1 MNEKS
6 YIRAC
11 LENLD
16 DIIFIIDY
24 PSLRFSFISPSIE
37 SLGYTPAEVYADPG
51 VLNQGVDEAVLASI
65 HERLHAH
72 INQGPLHFE
81 YAMKIRSG
89 EERWYSS
96 SVFLVNRSTEA
107 QMLAGVMR
115 DITKQKHTEI
125 ALEKLHSRHEDF
137 YNKAPNGYHSLD
149 ENGRLVRVN
158 DTELAWLGYARE
170 ELLGENFA
178 KKILTEDS
186 QAVFQMNFPKLL
198 EEGVLKELQLE
209 VVRKDGS
216 VFPCLVNATIF
227 KDERTGKRFT
237 RTILTDISEL
247 KGKKAKL
254 RHAQQELQSLN
265 QELLEANKKLDR
277 LNFTK
282 DVLLKVI
289 SHDLR
294 NPLVT
299 IKMLSD
305 LLQEKYDELDNETIY
320 KYLNY
325 INETSQQANHILDE
339 MVGMVSLDE
348 KSVRFQFMDTSLVPI
363 IEQAL
368 RFNHQRAKEK
378 GVSLYFEDRPDQHQF
393 MAKVDAKWLVRAL
406 DNLISNAIKFSEEG
420 GEVKVKCHIA
430 ADKVIIQVTDNGIG
444 IPQNILQ
451 NLFDRIAV
459 QSRTGTKGEKGTG
472 LGLTIVK
479 QILDM
484 QDGEISVESSEGEG
498 STFEIRLPR
507 VTT

>member
-6 YIRAC
+6 YIRAF

-24 PSLRFSFISPSIE
+24 PSLRFSYISPSIE

-51 VLNQGVDEAVLASI
+51 VLNQGVDEALLASM

-72 INQGPLHFE
+72 IDQGPLHFE
-81 YAMKIRSG
+81 YPMKIRNG

-96 SVFLVNRSTEA
+96 SVFLVNRSNEA

-125 ALEKLHSRHEDF
+125 ALEQLRFRHEDF
-137 YNKAPNGYHSLD
+137 YNNAPNGYHSLD
-149 ENGRLVRVN
+149 ENGRMVRVN

-170 ELLGENFA
+170 ELIGTYFA
-178 KKILTEDS
+178 KKMLTEDS
-186 QAVFQMNFPKLL
+186 QQVFNENFPKLM
-198 EEGVLKELQLE
+198 EEGVLRELQME
-209 VVRKDGS
+209 VVRKDGT
-216 VFPCLVNATIF
+216 VFPCLVNATTF
-227 KDERTGKRFT
+227 KDERSGRIFT

-254 RHAQQELQSLN
+254 RHAQQELQDLN
-265 QELLEANKKLDR
+265 RELLEANKKLDR

-299 IKMLSD
+299 ISMLSD
-305 LLQEKYDELDNETIY
+305 LLQEKYDELDSETVY
-320 KYLNY
+320 KYLSY

-339 MVGMVSLDE
+339 MVGMVSLGE
-348 KSVRFQFMDTSLVPI
+348 KSVRFQFLNTSLVPI
-363 IEQAL
+363 IDEAL
-368 RFNHQRAKEK
+368 RFNHQRAEEK
-378 GVSLYFEDRPDQHQF
+378 GVRLFFEDRPDLNHF

-406 DNLISNAIKFSEEG
+406 DNLISNAIKFSQEG
-420 GEVKVKCHIA
+420 GEVKVKCQISA
-430 ADKVIIQVTDNGIG
+430 EKAIIQVSDNGIG
-444 IPQNILQ
+444 IPKAILQ
-451 NLFDRIAV
+451 NLFNRIAV